1 MSNKMSIGKKEK
13 YDFVDVCKFLACIC
27 IVGIHTT
34 VFSEFIGGG
43 ITIFKQEFLGLRCHF
58 SL

>member
-34 VFSEFIGGG
+34 VLQHMKTG
-43 ITIFKQEFLGLRCHF
+43 
-58 SL
+58 